1 TGVQTCA
8 LPIFTLF
15 PEMFESPLNHSI
27 MKRAQEKKAVSV
39 SFSNFRR
46 FGSGKH
52 QHVDDTPYGGG
63 AGMLLKP
70 EPIFQ
75 AIGEIEEAAP
85 ETRSEERRVGKE
97 CRARRGRGK

>member
-1 TGVQTCA
+1 MKIDIV
-8 LPIFTLF
+8 TLF
-15 PEMFESPLNHSI
+15 PEMFDSPLSHSI
-27 MKRAQEKKAVSV
+27 MKRAIENDLLEVNTV
-39 SFSNFRR
+39 NFRH

-75 AIGEIEEAAP
+75 IY
-85 ETRSEERRVGKE
+85 
-97 CRARRGRGK
+97 